1 MISTTK
7 KNQRAIFVLG
17 MHRSG
22 TSALARVLN
31 LMGVDLG
38 IGSEAAGKDNQRGFW
53 EHPELNITNENILQ
67 SINSSWQDIYPLP
80 DQWWKTNTPSPFIR
94 KIEGILDQQF
104 PQSPVWGLKDPR
116 LCRLLPLWLPIL
128 KERNCQPSFVCITR
142 HPMEVMRSL
151 KTRNKFS
158 SWKGYL
164 LWLKYILEAER
175 GSRGYPRV
183 FVTYEDLL
191 NDPVSTIKQISQTIS
206 LPLPEDQDALFKEV
220 TDFISPDLRHERSE
234 NNALSKADPLHKLID
249 QAYQALLKATGQNEN
264 GLSGHLDE
272 VEKIW
277 NEIEREI
284 LPLIEENE
292 ALMVEA
298 VQHEQSKRFS
308 KRLSRNIK
316 KIFGGGG

>member
-1 MISTTK
+1 MTSAT

-38 IGSEAAGKDNQRGFW
+38 NGSEAAGKDNQRGFW
-53 EHPELNITNENILQ
+53 EHPELNVINDNILQ
-67 SINSSWQDIYPLP
+67 SLNSSWQDLHSLP
-80 DQWWKTNTPSPFIR
+80 DQWLEADSLGPYVR
-94 KIEGILDQQF
+94 KIEGVLDQQF
-104 PQSPVWGLKDPR
+104 PQSSVWGLKDPR
-116 LCRLLPLWLPIL
+116 VCRLLPLWLPIL
-128 KERNCQPSFVCITR
+128 KQRNCQPSFVCITR

-164 LWLKYILEAER
+164 LWLKYTLEAEHA
-175 GSRGYPRV
+175 SRGYPRV

-191 NDPVSTIKQISQTIS
+191 NDPVSTIERISQTIA
-206 LPLPEDQDALFKEV
+206 LPLPEDQEGLFKEAKN
-220 TDFISPDLRHERSE
+220 FLSSDLRNEHAESH
-234 NNALSKADPLHKLID
+234 AFSKVDPLHKLIGR
-249 QAYQALLKATGQNEN
+249 AYQALLNTTGQGES
-264 GLSGHLDE
+264 GLSGKLDQI
-272 VEKIW
+272 KKDW
-277 NEIEREI
+277 NQIERGI

-292 ALMVEA
+292 ALIVEA
-298 VQHEQSKRFS
+298 INHERSKRLS

-316 KIFGGGG
+316 NLFGRTD

>member
-1 MISTTK
+1 MTSTL

-38 IGSEAAGKDNQRGFW
+38 TGSEAAGRDNQRGFW
-53 EHPELNITNENILQ
+53 EHPELVTINEDFLK
-67 SINSSWQDIYPLP
+67 SIHSSWQDMHSLP
-80 DQWWKTNTPSPFIR
+80 DQWWQANTLSPFVR
-94 KIEGILDQQF
+94 RIESVLDQQF
-104 PQSPVWGLKDPR
+104 SQSPVWGLKDPR
-116 LCRLLPLWLPIL
+116 LCRVLPLWLPVL
-128 KERNCQPSFVCITR
+128 KQRNCQPSFVCITR
-142 HPMEVMRSL
+142 HPAEVMRSL

-164 LWLKYILEAER
+164 LWLKYVLEAEK

-191 NDPVSTIKQISQTIS
+191 SDPVATIEQISQTIS
-206 LPLPEDQDALFKEV
+206 LPLPEDRDTLFKEV
-220 TDFISPDLRHERSE
+220 RDFLNTDLRHERSE
-234 NNALSKADPLHKLID
+234 NSALSKADPLHKLID
-249 QAYQALLKATGQNEN
+249 QAYQALLKANGQNEN
-264 GLSGHLDE
+264 EFSGWLDE
-272 VEKIW
+272 VEKKW
-277 NEIEREI
+277 NAIEQEV

-292 ALMVEA
+292 ALVVEA
-298 VQHEQSKRFS
+298 IQNERSKRLS

-316 KIFGGGG
+316 KIFGGSG

>member
-1 MISTTK
+1 MTSTIE
-7 KNQRAIFVLG
+7 NQRAIFVLG

-38 IGSEAAGKDNQRGFW
+38 IGLEAAGKDNQRGFW
-53 EHPELNITNENILQ
+53 EHPELNILDDNILK
-67 SINSSWQDIYPLP
+67 SFNSSWQDLHSLP
-80 DQWWKTNTPSPFIR
+80 GQWWQAETLGPFIKR
-94 KIEGILDQQF
+94 IESVLDQQF
-104 PQSPVWGLKDPR
+104 SQSPVWGLKDPR

-128 KERNCQPSFVCITR
+128 KQRNCQPSFVCITR

-164 LWLKYILEAER
+164 LWLKYVLEAER

-191 NDPVSTIKQISQTIS
+191 SDPVATIEQISQTLW
-206 LPLPEDQDALFKEV
+206 LPLPEDRDALLKEA
-220 TDFISPDLRHERSE
+220 TNFLSANLRHERAES
-234 NNALSKADPLHKLID
+234 NALSKADPLHKLID
-249 QAYQALLKATGQNEN
+249 QAYQALIRVTGQNEN
-264 GLSGHLDE
+264 GLSGSLDE
-272 VEKIW
+272 VEKKW
-277 NEIEREI
+277 NEIEREV

-292 ALMVEA
+292 ALVVEA
-298 VQHEQSKRFS
+298 IQNERS
-308 KRLSRNIK
+308 KRLSKRMARNIK
-316 KIFGGGG
+316 KIFGSGS